1 MGLYIAYGST
11 CELETQVLLSGDLGF
26 LKEINLSKL
35 QGELGE
41 VEQSTLST

>member
-1 MGLYIAYGST
+1 
-11 CELETQVLLSGDLGF
+11 LGF